1 MKKRV
6 TYINI
11 EGVDYPMVASFN
23 AFRQLSTCHSF
34 NTLFSKKNIG
44 ESAEGEENLMEQME
58 GLGAIL
64 DMLSMLIQAGTN
76 YINSIRAYRRDLH
89 LNFNEDNTEIEAP
102 TAEELG
108 DMLIVDKN
116 TVEYIGKKIRECLS
130 ASQSSDIQAVA
141 DPKKNDAI
149 KRRPYDLPHHTGAGD
164 GTSAGICLQLP
175 DRRTQGDCRLQCNS
189 EWKCRRN
196 D

>member
-44 ESAEGEENLMEQME
+44 DSAEGEENLMEQME

-102 TAEELG
+102 TADELG

-141 DPKKNDAI
+141 DPKK
-149 KRRPYDLPHHTGAGD
+149 KRRH
-164 GTSAGICLQLP
+164 
-175 DRRTQGDCRLQCNS
+175 
-189 EWKCRRN
+189 
-196 D
+196 